1 MEPRCPST
9 GGRATWFGNNVAP
22 NGTWSRPTN
31 RADYTTVAVSEA
43 RSAGIKRY
51 SAARSLPVT
60 TRPQEGSDVLEQGI
74 LTFIDN
80 SVDTTTGTWTPPLE
94 PSSSKVLFK

>member
-1 MEPRCPST
+1 VVTTNQIEPIY
-9 GGRATWFGNNVAP
+9 A
-22 NGTWSRPTN
+22 
-31 RADYTTVAVSEA
+31 TVAVSEA

-51 SAARSLPVT
+51 SAAGSLPVT

-80 SVDTTTGTWTPPLE
+80 SVDTITGTWTPPLE